1 MPSLVPAGARFHIVD
16 VPDVRDHAIAWI
28 KARCGAMVGAHE
40 AHTSTIG
47 IETPD
52 WALDRPRCKRC
63 K

>member
-1 MPSLVPAGARFHIVD
+1 MPALVPGAGRFHVVD
-16 VPDVRDHAIAWI
+16 VPDVRDDAIAWI

-47 IETPD
+47 TGSPD